1 MVLGRIPTHV
11 ILVVAISLGIS
22 TLSFLLMVVLWVYS
36 VLIGRADLLLALL
49 GHGFHHLILDGLLDF
64 LRLLHRRTCV
74 SKVAPLEL
82 LAPTLGVT
90 LGQGHWRLIT
100 KEEVVLRIDVKVGRR
115 ALLFIAVLCCI
126 WLHLHHT
133 LAPASTH
140 RIRFGHHL
148 LRLGCPS

>member
-1 MVLGRIPTHV
+1 MV
-11 ILVVAISLGIS
+11 IL
-22 TLSFLLMVVLWVYS
+22 WEHS
-36 VLIGRADLLLALL
+36 VLIGQVDLLLALL

-64 LRLLHRRTCV
+64 LRLLHRRPCV

-82 LAPTLGVT
+82 LAPTLGVA
-90 LGQGHWRLIT
+90 LGQGHWRLVT

-126 WLHLHHT
+126 WLHLHHA
-133 LAPASTH
+133 LAPAHAH
-140 RIRFGHHL
+140 RVRLDHRL